1 MLNLY
6 ELEPELKL
14 LTEQPFEDGS
24 DFIIKFLEIYN
35 IPQKTITDIQKS
47 YQLNAPVFIP
57 KKLAFIAIDHD
68 DLLLV
73 EDQLKEKY
81 SKHKN
86 KPRLLM
92 VTNGKTIRAWN
103 AKQDQSLD
111 IRFAELN
118 DYFDFFA
125 YLAGIE
131 RYEIEQENIAD
142 IKATGRIN
150 KLYTALLDENMDWI
164 NNPKAEHELNLFVM
178 RLLFC
183 FFAEDTAIFSNNLF
197 TQTVMTLSSPD
208 GSNTADILHQLFE
221 GMATNPTQRK
231 AQNFP
236 KWVLDFP
243 YVNGGLFNDEIR
255 IPRFSDRALRFFS
268 DCGNYD
274 WKEINPDIFGSMM
287 QAIANKEL
295 RKDNGMH
302 YTSVPNINRLLD
314 PLLFNQLDSELTEA
328 GDDLSKLNKF
338 HNHLARIRIFDP
350 ACGSGNFLIIAY
362 RRLREL
368 EFEVLKKLKQQIA
381 APLGFTSIQLDH
393 FYGIEISDFAVQ
405 TARLSLWIAQY
416 QMNARMKKDFG
427 EAPPALP
434 LTENGRVICG
444 NALRLDWTEICPV
457 KEIDSKTE
465 IYVAGNPPFHG
476 SSWQSKEQ
484 KEDLEQ
490 LFSPHTRKYKDLDYS
505 AGWFF
510 KTAQF
515 LTHITVCGGALVST
529 NSVCQGTQVELL
541 WPLILELNIEIGFAW
556 PSFKWKNN
564 ATHNAGVTC
573 IIVGL
578 RRASPTIK
586 TLYFEDHSNDTP
598 HISPYLLPI
607 NNDIIVQKRS
617 KPLGNDSL
625 MIRGNTATDGGYLML
640 SPSEKQ
646 ELLESY
652 PQAFPLIKQIY
663 GSQEF
668 IRGEERYCLWIHDLD
683 LPLAQSIP
691 PIKERIEAV
700 RQKRLQSPDPGA
712 NKMAER
718 PHQFR
723 EMNEI
728 KNSAFLIPRVS
739 SEQRRYLSIGFMP
752 TEVIISDSAFA
763 VFDPP
768 EYLFAILSSRLHA
781 VWLANIGGKLEERYR
796 YSNTIVYNNFPFLP
810 LTLDQEEQ
818 LAECAG
824 NILATRE
831 DHPGKTIA
839 TLYNPQTMPANLLN
853 AHQQTDALLETFY
866 NGKPFADDTERLTFL
881 FKHYERL
888 LKADTKKKEVK
899 KQTQKKPS
907 KSASNPA
914 PNNKKE

>member
-24 DFIIKFLEIYN
+24 VFITKFLEIYN

-47 YQLNAPVFIP
+47 YQLNVSVFIP
-57 KKLAFIAIDHD
+57 KKLAFIAINHD
-68 DLLLV
+68 DLLLA

-86 KPRLLM
+86 KPRLYV

-111 IRFAELN
+111 IAFTELN

-150 KLYTALLDENMDWI
+150 KLYTALLDKNMDWI

-208 GSNTADILHQLFE
+208 GSDTADILHQLFE
-221 GMATNPTQRK
+221 GMATNPTQRQTK
-231 AQNFP
+231 NFP

-314 PLLFNQLDSELTEA
+314 PLLFNQLNTELTEA

-338 HNHLARIRIFDP
+338 HDHLARIRIFDP

-368 EFEVLKKLKQQIA
+368 EFEVLKRLKQQIA

-416 QMNARMKKDFG
+416 QMNAKMKKDFG
-427 EAPPALP
+427 DSPATLP
-434 LTENGRVICG
+434 LTENGHIICG

-457 KEIDSKTE
+457 KDINSKTE
-465 IYVAGNPPFHG
+465 IYIAGNPPFHG
-476 SSWQSKEQ
+476 STWQSKEQ
-484 KEDLEQ
+484 KEDIEL
-490 LFSPHTRKYKDLDYS
+490 LFSPHTKSYKTLDYS

-515 LTHITVCGGALVST
+515 LTYATVCGGALVST
-529 NSVCQGTQVELL
+529 NSICQGTQVELL
-541 WPLILELNIEIGFAW
+541 WPLILDLNIEIGFAW

-586 TLYFEDHSNDTP
+586 ILCFEDHSRDIP
-598 HISPYLLPI
+598 HISPYLLPV
-607 NNDIIVQKRS
+607 NNNIIVQRRS
-617 KPLGNDSL
+617 KPFGNIPL
-625 MIRGNTATDGGYLML
+625 MIRGNMPTDGGHLML

-646 ELLESY
+646 ELLENY
-652 PQAFPLIKQIY
+652 PQAAPLVKRIY

-668 IRGEERYCLWIHDLD
+668 IRGEERYCLWIKDQD

-691 PIKERIEAV
+691 PIKERFKNV
-700 RQKRLQSPDPGA
+700 QQSRLASPKQATHELAKTPYRF
-712 NKMAER
+712 E
-718 PHQFR
+718 FI
-723 EMNEI
+723 NE
-728 KNSAFLIPRVS
+728 KAGQYHSFLIPRVS
-739 SEQRRYLSIGFMP
+739 SEQRRYLSVGFMP
-752 TEVIISDSAFA
+752 ADIIIGDRNFIIYDAP
-763 VFDPP
+763 D
-768 EYLFAILSSRLHA
+768 YLFAILSSRLHM
-781 VWLANIGGKLEERYR
+781 VWLANIGGKLEERYS
-796 YSNTIVYNNFPFLP
+796 YSNTIVYNTFPFLP
-810 LTLDQEEQ
+810 LTEDQEEQ

-824 NILATRE
+824 NILAARE
-831 DHPGKTIA
+831 EHPGKTIA
-839 TLYNPQTMPANLLN
+839 TLYNPQTMPTNLLQ

-866 NGKPFADDTERLTFL
+866 NGKPFVDDTERLTFL
-881 FKHYERL
+881 FKQYERL
-888 LKADTKKKEVK
+888 LKADTKKKAVK
-899 KQTQKKPS
+899 KQTKKKPS

-914 PNNKKE
+914 TK

>member
-24 DFIIKFLEIYN
+24 AFITKFLEIYN

-47 YQLNAPVFIP
+47 YQLNTPVFIP

-68 DLLLV
+68 DLLLA

-81 SKHKN
+81 NKHKN
-86 KPRLLM
+86 KPRLYV

-103 AKQDQSLD
+103 AKQDQLLD
-111 IRFAELN
+111 KPFTELN

-131 RYEIEQENIAD
+131 RYEVIEEVEAD
-142 IKATGRIN
+142 RKATR
-150 KLYTALLDENMDWI
+150 KLNLLYKELLDHNMDWI

-183 FFAEDTAIFSNNLF
+183 FFAEDTAIFPKDQF
-197 TQTVMTLSSPD
+197 TETVMTYSSPD
-208 GSNTADILHQLFE
+208 GSDTADILHQLFE

-231 AQNFP
+231 TKNFP

-243 YVNGGLFNDEIR
+243 YVNGGLFNDKIR
-255 IPRFSDRALRFFS
+255 IPRFSDRALRFFR
-268 DCGNYD
+268 DCGNYN
-274 WKEINPDIFGSMM
+274 WQEINPDIFGSMM

-302 YTSVPNINRLLD
+302 YTSVPNIERLLK
-314 PLLFNQLDSELTEA
+314 PLLLDQLEAELTEA

-338 HNHLARIRIFDP
+338 HDHLARIRIFDP

-368 EFEVLKKLKQQIA
+368 EFKVLKRLKQQIA

-393 FYGIEISDFAVQ
+393 FYGIELDDFAVQ

-416 QMNARMKKDFG
+416 QMNAKMKKDFG
-427 EAPPALP
+427 DSPATLP
-434 LTENGRVICG
+434 LTENGHIICG

-457 KEIDSKTE
+457 KDIDPKTE

-476 SSWQSKEQ
+476 SKKQIEEQ
-484 KEDLEQ
+484 RKDIIQ
-490 LFSPHTRKYKDLDYS
+490 LFSPHIKKYKDLDYS

-515 LTHITVCGGALVST
+515 LAHPTTYGGALVST
-529 NSVCQGTQVELL
+529 NSICQGKSVELL
-541 WPLILELNIEIGFAW
+541 WPLILEKNIEIGFAW

-578 RRASPTIK
+578 RRASTAIK
-586 TLYFEDHSNDTP
+586 TLYFEDHSNDIP
-598 HISPYLLPI
+598 HISPYLLPV
-607 NNDIIVQKRS
+607 NNDIIIKERTT
-617 KPLGNDSL
+617 PLINNVSSMMFGNMPRD
-625 MIRGNTATDGGYLML
+625 NQALML
-640 SPSEKQ
+640 SPIEKQ
-646 ELLESY
+646 ELLEAY
-652 PQAFPLIKQIY
+652 PQATSLVKQIY
-663 GSQEF
+663 GAREF
-668 IRGEERYCLWIHDLD
+668 IRGEERYCLWIEDQDLS
-683 LPLAQSIP
+683 LAYSIL

-700 RQKRLQSPDPGA
+700 K
-712 NKMAER
+712 
-718 PHQFR
+718 QFR
-723 EMNEI
+723 LKSNKPQTKEFAQKPYRFVEI
-728 KNSAFLIPRVS
+728 RGNLSKESFLIPRVS
-739 SEQRRYLSIGFMP
+739 SERRQYLSIGHMRQD
-752 TEVIISDSAFA
+752 VVISDSACILLS
-763 VFDPP
+763 PP
-768 EYLFAILSSRLHA
+768 DYLFAILSSRLHI
-781 VWLANIGGKLEERYR
+781 VWLATVGGRLKTDFR
-796 YSNTIVYNNFPFLP
+796 YSNKIVYNNFPFLP
-810 LTLDQEEQ
+810 LTEDQEEQ

-824 NILATRE
+824 NIIDARE
-831 DHPGKTIA
+831 EHPGKTIA
-839 TLYNPQTMPANLLN
+839 TLYNPQTMPANLLQ
-853 AHQQTDALLETFY
+853 AHQQTDEILETFY
-866 NGKPFADDTERLTFL
+866 NGKPFVDDTERLTFL

-888 LKADTKKKEVK
+888 LKADTKKKAVK
-899 KQTQKKPS
+899 KQTTKKPS

-914 PNNKKE
+914 TK

>member
-6 ELEPELKL
+6 ELEPKLKL
-14 LTEQPFEDGS
+14 LIEQPFEDGS
-24 DFIIKFLEIYN
+24 AFITKFLEIYN

-47 YQLNAPVFIP
+47 YQLNTPVFIP

-68 DLLLV
+68 DLLLA

-81 SKHKN
+81 NKHKN
-86 KPRLLM
+86 KPRLYV

-103 AKQDQSLD
+103 AKQDQLLD
-111 IRFAELN
+111 KPFTELN

-131 RYEIEQENIAD
+131 RYEVIEEVEAD
-142 IKATGRIN
+142 RKATR
-150 KLYTALLDENMDWI
+150 KLNLLYKELLDHNMDWI

-183 FFAEDTAIFSNNLF
+183 FFAEDTAIFPKDQF
-197 TQTVMTLSSPD
+197 TETVMTYSSPD
-208 GSNTADILHQLFE
+208 GSDTADILHQLFE

-231 AQNFP
+231 TKNFP

-255 IPRFSDRALRFFS
+255 IPRFSDRALRFFR
-268 DCGNYD
+268 DCGNYN
-274 WKEINPDIFGSMM
+274 WQEINPDIFGSMM

-302 YTSVPNINRLLD
+302 YTSVPNIERLLK
-314 PLLFNQLDSELTEA
+314 PLLLDQLEAELTEA

-338 HNHLARIRIFDP
+338 HDHLARIRIFDS

-368 EFEVLKKLKQQIA
+368 EFKVLKRLKQQIA

-393 FYGIEISDFAVQ
+393 FYGIELDDFAAQ
-405 TARLSLWIAQY
+405 TARLSLWIVQY
-416 QMNARMKKDFG
+416 QMNAKMKKDFG
-427 EAPPALP
+427 DSPATLP
-434 LTENGRVICG
+434 LTENGHIICG

-457 KEIDSKTE
+457 ENIDSKTE

-476 SSWQSKEQ
+476 STWQSKEQ
-484 KEDLEQ
+484 KEDIEQ
-490 LFSPHTRKYKDLDYS
+490 LFSPHTKSYKTLDYS

-515 LTHITVCGGALVST
+515 LTHPKTYGGALVST
-529 NSVCQGTQVELL
+529 NSICQGTQVELL
-541 WPLILELNIEIGFAW
+541 WPLILNLNIEIGFAW

-578 RRASPTIK
+578 RRASSTIK
-586 TLYFEDHSNDTP
+586 TLYFEDHSTDIP
-598 HISPYLLPI
+598 HISPYLLPV

-617 KPLGNDSL
+617 KPFGKTPIMVFGNKP
-625 MIRGNTATDGGYLML
+625 TDGGYLML
-640 SPSEKQ
+640 SPPEKQ
-646 ELLESY
+646 ELLENY
-652 PQAFPLIKQIY
+652 PQATPLVKRIY

-668 IRGEERYCLWIHDLD
+668 IRGEERFCLWIQDQD
-683 LPLAQSIP
+683 LPLAHSIP
-691 PIKERIEAV
+691 PIMKRIKAV
-700 RQKRLQSPDPGA
+700 Q
-712 NKMAER
+712 
-718 PHQFR
+718 QFR
-723 EMNEI
+723 LKSSKKTTKELAQQPYRFDEI
-728 KNSAFLIPRVS
+728 RSRINQEVFLIPAVS
-739 SEQRRYLSIGFMP
+739 SEQRHYLSIGFMP
-752 TEVIISDSAFA
+752 ANIIINNSSFA
-763 VFDPP
+763 IFDPP
-768 EYLFAILSSRLHA
+768 DYLFAILSSRLHA

-810 LTLDQEEQ
+810 LTEDQEEQ

-824 NILATRE
+824 NILAARE
-831 DHPGKTIA
+831 EHPGKTIA
-839 TLYNPQTMPANLLN
+839 FLYNPQTMPANLLQ
-853 AHQQTDALLETFY
+853 AHQQTDEMLENFY
-866 NGKPFADDTERLTFL
+866 NGKPFVDDTERLTFL
-881 FKHYERL
+881 FKQYERL
-888 LKADTKKKEVK
+888 LKADTKKKAVK
-899 KQTQKKPS
+899 KQTKKKPS

-914 PNNKKE
+914 TKE

>member
-14 LTEQPFEDGS
+14 LTEQSFEDGS
-24 DFIIKFLEIYN
+24 AFITKFLEIYN
-35 IPQKTITDIQKS
+35 IPQKTITEIQKS
-47 YQLNAPVFIP
+47 YQFNAPVFIP

-73 EDQLKEKY
+73 EDKLKEKY

-86 KPRLLM
+86 IPRLFM

-103 AKQDQSLD
+103 SKQDQYLD
-111 IRFAELN
+111 IPFAKLN

-164 NNPKAEHELNLFVM
+164 NSPRAEHELNLFIM

-183 FFAEDTAIFSNNLF
+183 FFAEDTSIFPKNQF
-197 TQTVMTLSSPD
+197 TKTVMTYSSSD
-208 GSNTADILHQLFE
+208 GLNTADILHQLFE
-221 GMATNPTQRK
+221 GMATSPTQRQTK
-231 AQNFP
+231 NFP

-255 IPRFSDRALRFFS
+255 IPRFSDQALRFFS

-302 YTSVPNINRLLD
+302 YTSVPNINRLLN
-314 PLLFNQLDSELTEA
+314 PLLFNQLNIELTEA
-328 GDDLSKLNKF
+328 GDDLSKLKKF
-338 HNHLARIRIFDP
+338 HDHLARIRIFDP

-368 EFEVLKKLKQQIA
+368 EFEVLKRLKQQIA

-393 FYGIEISDFAVQ
+393 FYGIELDDFATQ

-416 QMNARMKKDFG
+416 QMNAKMKEIFG
-427 EAPPALP
+427 DSPATLP
-434 LTENGRVICG
+434 LTENGHIICG
-444 NALRLDWTEICPV
+444 NALQLDWTKICPV
-457 KEIDSKTE
+457 KDIDPKTE
-465 IYVAGNPPFHG
+465 IYIAGNPPFHG
-476 SSWQSKEQ
+476 STWQSKEQ
-484 KEDLEQ
+484 KEDIAQ
-490 LFSPHTRKYKDLDYS
+490 LFSPHTKKYKTLDYS

-510 KTAQF
+510 KTAQ
-515 LTHITVCGGALVST
+515 LLDENTTICGGALVST
-529 NSVCQGTQVELL
+529 NSICQGTQVELL
-541 WPLILELNIEIGFAW
+541 WPLILGLNIEIGFAW

-578 RRASPTIK
+578 RRASSTIK
-586 TLYFEDHSNDTP
+586 TLYFENHSNDIP
-598 HISPYLLPI
+598 HISPYLLPV

-617 KPLGNDSL
+617 KPLGKVPI
-625 MIRGNTATDGGYLML
+625 MIFGNKPTDGGHLML
-640 SPSEKQ
+640 STQEKK
-646 ELLESY
+646 ELLTQY
-652 PQAFPLIKQIY
+652 PQTAPLVKRIY

-668 IRGEERYCLWIHDLD
+668 IRGEERFCLWIHDQD
-683 LPLAQSIP
+683 LPLAQSIS
-691 PIKERIEAV
+691 PIMERFEKV
-700 RQKRLQSPDPGA
+700 KQSRLASPKQATHELARIPHRFEFINEQTVQS
-712 NKMAER
+712 
-718 PHQFR
+718 H
-723 EMNEI
+723 
-728 KNSAFLIPRVS
+728 AFLIPRVS

-752 TEVIISDSAFA
+752 ADVIISDRNFII
-763 VFDPP
+763 FDPP
-768 EYLFAILSSRLHA
+768 DYLFAILSSRLHA
-781 VWLANIGGKLEERYR
+781 VWLANIGGRLGMSYS
-796 YSNTIVYNNFPFLP
+796 YSNTIVYNTFPFLP
-810 LTLDQEEQ
+810 LTSDQEEQ

-824 NILATRE
+824 NILAARE
-831 DHPGKTIA
+831 EHPGKTIA
-839 TLYNPQTMPANLLN
+839 TLYNPQTMPANLLQ
-853 AHQQTDALLETFY
+853 AHQQCDELLETFY
-866 NGKPFADDTERLTFL
+866 NGKVFLDDTERLTFL
-881 FKHYERL
+881 FKQYERL
-888 LKADTKKKEVK
+888 LKADIKKKAAK
-899 KQTQKKPS
+899 KTSTRASQK
-907 KSASNPA
+907 
-914 PNNKKE
+914 NKKG

>member
-14 LTEQPFEDGS
+14 LTEQSFEDGS
-24 DFIIKFLEIYN
+24 AFITKFLEIYN
-35 IPQKTITDIQKS
+35 IPQKTITEIQKS
-47 YQLNAPVFIP
+47 YQFNAPVFIP

-73 EDQLKEKY
+73 EDKLKEKY

-86 KPRLLM
+86 IPRLFM

-103 AKQDQSLD
+103 SKQDQYLD
-111 IRFAELN
+111 IPFAKLN

-164 NNPKAEHELNLFVM
+164 NNPRAEHELNLFIM

-183 FFAEDTAIFSNNLF
+183 FFAEDTSIFPKNQF
-197 TQTVMTLSSPD
+197 TKTVMTYSSSD
-208 GSNTADILHQLFE
+208 GLNTADILHQLFE
-221 GMATNPTQRK
+221 GMATSPTQRQTK
-231 AQNFP
+231 NFP

-255 IPRFSDRALRFFS
+255 IPRFSDQALRFFS

-302 YTSVPNINRLLD
+302 YTSVPNINRLLN
-314 PLLFNQLDSELTEA
+314 PLLFNQLNTELTEA
-328 GDDLSKLNKF
+328 GDDLSKLKKF
-338 HNHLARIRIFDP
+338 HDHLARIRIFDP

-368 EFEVLKKLKQQIA
+368 EFEVLKRLKQQIA

-393 FYGIEISDFAVQ
+393 FYGIELDDFATQ

-416 QMNARMKKDFG
+416 QMNAKMKEIFG
-427 EAPPALP
+427 DSPATLP
-434 LTENGRVICG
+434 LTENGHIICG
-444 NALRLDWTEICPV
+444 NALRLDWTKICPV
-457 KEIDSKTE
+457 KDIDPKTE
-465 IYVAGNPPFHG
+465 IYIAGNPPFHG
-476 SSWQSKEQ
+476 STWQSKEQ
-484 KEDLEQ
+484 KEDIAQ
-490 LFSPHTRKYKDLDYS
+490 LFSPHTKKYKTLDYS

-515 LTHITVCGGALVST
+515 LTYDTVYEGALVST
-529 NSVCQGTQVELL
+529 NSICQGTQVELL
-541 WPLILELNIEIGFAW
+541 WPLILVFNIEIGFAW

-578 RRASPTIK
+578 RRASSTIK
-586 TLYFEDHSNDTP
+586 TLYFENHSNDIP
-598 HISPYLLPI
+598 HISPYLLPV

-617 KPLGNDSL
+617 KPLGKVPI
-625 MIRGNTATDGGYLML
+625 MIFGNKPTDGGHLML
-640 SPSEKQ
+640 STQEKK
-646 ELLESY
+646 ELLTQY
-652 PQAFPLIKQIY
+652 PQTAPLVKRIY

-668 IRGEERYCLWIHDLD
+668 IRGEERYCLWIKDQDL
-683 LPLAQSIP
+683 LLAQSIP
-691 PIKERIEAV
+691 PIKERFEKV
-700 RQKRLQSPDPGA
+700 KQSRLASPKQATHELAKTPYRF
-712 NKMAER
+712 E
-718 PHQFR
+718 FI
-723 EMNEI
+723 NE
-728 KNSAFLIPRVS
+728 KAGQYHAFLIPCVS
-739 SEQRRYLSIGFMP
+739 SEQRHYLSIGFMP
-752 TEVIISDSAFA
+752 ADIIINNSSFTI
-763 VFDPP
+763 FDPP
-768 EYLFAILSSRLHA
+768 DYLFAILSSRLHA

-796 YSNTIVYNNFPFLP
+796 YSNTIVYNTFPFLP
-810 LTLDQEEQ
+810 LTSDQEEQ

-824 NILATRE
+824 NILAARE
-831 DHPGKTIA
+831 EHPGKTIA
-839 TLYNPQTMPANLLN
+839 TLYNPQTMPANLLQ
-853 AHQQTDALLETFY
+853 AHQQCDELLENFY
-866 NGKPFADDTERLTFL
+866 NGKVFLDDTERLTFL
-881 FKHYERL
+881 FKQYERL
-888 LKADTKKKEVK
+888 LKADIKKKAAK
-899 KQTQKKPS
+899 KTSTRALK
-907 KSASNPA
+907 
-914 PNNKKE
+914 NNKKG

>member
-14 LTEQPFEDGS
+14 LTEQSFEDGS
-24 DFIIKFLEIYN
+24 AFITKFLEIYN

-47 YQLNAPVFIP
+47 YQFNAPVFVP

-73 EDQLKEKY
+73 EDKLKEKY

-86 KPRLLM
+86 IPRLFM

-103 AKQDQSLD
+103 SKQDQYLD
-111 IRFAELN
+111 IPFAKLN

-164 NNPKAEHELNLFVM
+164 NNPRAEHELNLFIM

-208 GSNTADILHQLFE
+208 GSNTAEILHQLFE
-221 GMATNPTQRK
+221 GMASNPVEREK
-231 AQNFP
+231 RDFP
-236 KWVLDFP
+236 KWVSDFP

-255 IPRFSDRALRFFS
+255 IPKFSDRALRFFS

-274 WKEINPDIFGSMM
+274 WREINPDIFGSMM
-287 QAIANKEL
+287 QVIANKEL

-314 PLLFNQLDSELTEA
+314 PLLFNQLNTELAEA
-328 GDDLSKLNKF
+328 GDDLTRLKQF
-338 HNHLARIRIFDP
+338 HDHLARIRIFDP
-350 ACGSGNFLIIAY
+350 ACGSGNFLIVAY

-368 EFEVLKKLKQQIA
+368 EFEVLKRLKQQIA

-393 FYGIEISDFAVQ
+393 FYGIEISDFAAQ

-416 QMNARMKKDFG
+416 QMNAKMQEIFG
-427 EAPPALP
+427 DSPATLP
-434 LTENGRVICG
+434 LTEKGHVICG
-444 NALRLDWTEICPV
+444 NALRLDWTKICPV
-457 KEIDSKTE
+457 KDTQIETETRSVVKVDPKTE

-476 SSWQSKEQ
+476 SKYQSTEQ
-484 KEDLEQ
+484 REDIIQ
-490 LFSPHTRKYKDLDYS
+490 LFSSHIKKYKDLDYS

-510 KTAQF
+510 KIAQF
-515 LTHITVCGGALVST
+515 LTYSTVYNGALVST
-529 NSVCQGTQVELL
+529 NSICQGKSVGLL
-541 WPLILELNIEIGFAW
+541 WPLILGMNIEINFAW
-556 PSFKWKNN
+556 PSFKWKNK
-564 ATHNAGVTC
+564 ATYNAGVTC

-578 RRASPTIK
+578 GRVSTAMK
-586 TLYFEDHSNDTP
+586 TLYFEDHSTIIH

-607 NNDIIVQKRS
+607 NNNITVKARN
-617 KPLGNDSL
+617 KPFGKIPVMIFGNMPRDN
-625 MIRGNTATDGGYLML
+625 GALML
-640 SPSEKQ
+640 SLQEKQ
-646 ELLESY
+646 ELLAHY
-652 PQAFPLIKQIY
+652 PQATPLIKRIY

-668 IRGEERYCLWIHDLD
+668 IRGEERYCLWIYDQD
-683 LPLAQSIP
+683 LPLVQSIP
-691 PIKERIEAV
+691 PIKKRIEAV
-700 RQKRLQSPDPGA
+700 Q
-712 NKMAER
+712 
-718 PHQFR
+718 QFR
-723 EMNEI
+723 LKSNKKQTREFAQQSHRFVEI
-728 KNSAFLIPRVS
+728 RGKHNQESFLIPRVS

-752 TEVIISDSAFA
+752 PDIIIADSAFA
-763 VFDPP
+763 IFDPP
-768 EYLFAILSSRLHA
+768 DYLFAILSSRLHA
-781 VWLANIGGKLEERYR
+781 VWLVNIGGKLEERYR
-796 YSNTIVYNNFPFLP
+796 YSNTIVYNTFPFLP
-810 LTLDQEEQ
+810 LTSDQEEQ

-824 NILATRE
+824 NILAARE
-831 DHPGKTIA
+831 EHPGKTIA
-839 TLYNPQTMPANLLN
+839 TLYNPQTMPANLLQ
-853 AHQQTDALLETFY
+853 AHQQCDELLETFY
-866 NGKPFADDTERLTFL
+866 NGKVFLDDTERLTFL
-881 FKHYERL
+881 FKQYERL
-888 LKADTKKKEVK
+888 LKADIKKKAAK
-899 KQTQKKPS
+899 KTS
-907 KSASNPA
+907 TRAS
-914 PNNKKE
+914 